1 MALFDLRK
9 RRSARKDQ
17 PDSEPLTAEPIPAAA
32 QAMPPAAIAVALPAV
47 PAVADPAGNALALG
61 ETPMPPAPPVE
72 WAPALQ
78 DQALGLLGRNQDVLV
93 LGLAPWGTATW
104 PQKLMGRARSV
115 VAVDPDKARL
125 IAVRAYC
132 HKIIDAPLEGPEW
145 LARLGGQRFASVILG
160 DALTHLPDPVGFL
173 RRVREV
179 MAPDGQ
185 LIAVVPNASWGE
197 HRLELLQGEVPRE
210 YEPGGQLHR
219 YNYDRL
225 REALALAGFA
235 IGEAQPHRTGLFEAG
250 SQLVPELFPDAVV
263 QALGVGGQ
271 ETEDPTVSH
280 FVVRA
285 LPVGAEALLRTLF
298 GEQEQLRKAVRNEL
312 AKARR
317 TQDTLAWQLKESD
330 ATREALSRELE
341 DHKKKVTGLNELTA
355 RAEQN
360 IRRLGK
366 EVDDAQRELRA
377 VHASLAYRLMTLF
390 RAKPKAPAEPA
401 GGGPT
406 EWKVEEPKSRYL

>member
-9 RRSARKDQ
+9 RRTARKDQ
-17 PDSEPLTAEPIPAAA
+17 PAPEPAAA
-32 QAMPPAAIAVALPAV
+32 EPLAMAPIAPAATPALPAV
-47 PAVADPAGNALALG
+47 PAVGDPQATALALG
-61 ETPMPPAPPVE
+61 EAPLPPAPPVE

-93 LGLAPWGTATW
+93 LGLAPWGTAHW
-104 PQKLMGRARSV
+104 PQKLMGRARAV

-125 IAVRAYC
+125 IAVRTYC
-132 HKIIDAPLEGPEW
+132 HKVIDAPLDGAEW
-145 LARLGGQRFASVILG
+145 LARLGGQRFGTVILG
-160 DALTHLPDPVGFL
+160 DALTHLSDPVTFL
-173 RRVREV
+173 RRVREAI
-179 MAPDGQ
+179 APDGQ
-185 LIAVVPNASWGE
+185 VVAIVPNASWGE

-210 YEPGGQLHR
+210 FEPGGALHR

-235 IGEAQPHRTGLFEAG
+235 IGEALPHRTALFDAQ
-250 SQLVPELFPDAVV
+250 SSLTPELFPEAVV

-271 ETEDPTVSH
+271 ANDDATVSH
-280 FVVRA
+280 YVVRA

-298 GEQEQLRKAVRNEL
+298 GEQEQLRKVVRNEL
-312 AKARR
+312 AKSRR
-317 TQDTLAWQLKESD
+317 IQETLSWQLKETD
-330 ATREALSRELE
+330 AAREALAGELE
-341 DHKKKVTGLNELTA
+341 EHKKKVAGLNELTA

-366 EVDDAQRELRA
+366 EVDDAQHELRA
-377 VHASLAYRLMTLF
+377 VQASFAYRLLAWF
-390 RAKPKAPAEPA
+390 RGKPKGSAEPPA
-401 GGGPT
+401 GGPS